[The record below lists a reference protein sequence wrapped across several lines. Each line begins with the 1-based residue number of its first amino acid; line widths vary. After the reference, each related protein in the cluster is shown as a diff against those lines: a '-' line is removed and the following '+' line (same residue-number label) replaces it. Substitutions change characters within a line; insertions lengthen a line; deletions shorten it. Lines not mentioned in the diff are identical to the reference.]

1 MSEHSNNT
9 ILIIDDD
16 NLFRRYLGE
25 KLEKI
30 LKVKVVEAENP
41 KIAFEIIKKTKPDL
55 ILLDMEMPVMDGYSA
70 LKLLRSIPSTTSI
83 PVIAC
88 TALRDRDLVV
98 ALLKLKISDYIEK
111 STNSTT
117 MVKKIK
123 KVLDTINSNKKES

>member
-1 MSEHSNNT
+1 MSENSNNT

-16 NLFRRYLGE
+16 KLFRKYLGE

-30 LKVKVVEAENP
+30 LQVKILEAENP
-41 KIAFEIIKKTKPDL
+41 KVAFEILKKTKPDL

-88 TALRDRDLVV
+88 TALHDRVLVV